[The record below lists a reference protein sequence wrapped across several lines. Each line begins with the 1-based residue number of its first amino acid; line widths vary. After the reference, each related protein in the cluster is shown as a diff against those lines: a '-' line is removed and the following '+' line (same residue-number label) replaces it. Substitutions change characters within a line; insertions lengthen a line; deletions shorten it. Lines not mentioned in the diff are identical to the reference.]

1 MADDKQ
7 IYFEQYKLYI
17 ESIEKVSDRRDSA
30 NKYFMTINSSIF
42 ILAGLVIQYIHENK
56 KLFLIGLCVLGL
68 CISIIFWFLINSYK
82 QLNSGKFAMVHK
94 IEQKLPIKLYADEWK
109 ILGEGKNKKK
119 YYPFSHIEQ
128 LIPSLLGIC
137 YILAIIIFDSLFLIF
152 STLSQVTALLF

>member
-82 QLNSGKFAMVHK
+82 QLNSGKFVMVHK

-128 LIPSLLGIC
+128 LTPSLLGIC
-137 YILAIIIFDSLFLIF
+137 YILAILYL
-152 STLSQVTALLF
+152 TLYS

>member
-109 ILGEGKNKKK
+109 ILGEGKKK

-137 YILAIIIFDSLFLIF
+137 YILAILYL
-152 STLSQVTALLF
+152 TLYS